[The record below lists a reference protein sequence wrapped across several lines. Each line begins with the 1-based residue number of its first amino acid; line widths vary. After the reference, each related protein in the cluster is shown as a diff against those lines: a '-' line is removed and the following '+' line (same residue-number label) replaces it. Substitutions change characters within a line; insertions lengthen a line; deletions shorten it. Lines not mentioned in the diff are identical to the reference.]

1 MGHNSQWVW
10 FFCGL
15 MGYDGE
21 GEDGFARILLV
32 WFGLVVGLG
41 YPANGEWE
49 VLLLGGCSG
58 SWVCFNG
65 FALMGWW
72 IRKVFGFDGV
82 LCFMGWLSLVQTE
95 LL

>member
-1 MGHNSQWVW
+1 MGLLG
-10 FFCGL
+10 FC
-15 MGYDGE
+15 
-21 GEDGFARILLV
+21 

-58 SWVCFNG
+58 NWVCFNG